1 MRMLE
6 IEIGKNSYKI
16 YNEQGCLRNI
26 GLYIAGYHPACRR
39 VAIITDDNVSGI
51 YGKLLEESIREQ
63 GLAAEIISVKPGEG
77 SKSLETLKTVYGRL
91 SELKLTRTDMIL
103 TFGGGVVGDLGGFAA
118 ATYLRGIPY
127 IQVPTS
133 LLAQV
138 DSSIG
143 GKVAVDLPWGK
154 NLVGSFYHPAAVFI
168 DPVLLKTL
176 EVRYLHD
183 GLAEVIKYGF
193 IKDSGILD
201 ELADCRD
208 DEELLDK
215 IDRVI
220 FSCCSIKKTLVE
232 QDEKDFGCRMLLNFG
247 HTYGHAVEK
256 YFGYEKYTH
265 GEAVAIG
272 MAHITRNSERL
283 GITEK
288 GTAAYLEEL
297 LGKFNLPFKPPEMD
311 KSALEETML
320 LDKKSSGECIN
331 LILLRKAGEAFIEKI
346 GKNEITKFI

>member
-1 MRMLE
+1 MRILE
-6 IEIGKNSYKI
+6 MDLGENSYKI
-16 YNEQGCLRNI
+16 YIEQDCLGNI
-26 GLYIAGYHPACRR
+26 GRYIAGCHPACRR

-51 YGKLLEESIREQ
+51 YGKMLDESIREQ
-63 GLAAEIISVKPGEG
+63 GLDAIIISVKPGEG
-77 SKSLETLKTVYGRL
+77 SKSLETLKMVYGRL

-154 NLVGSFYHPAAVFI
+154 NLVGSFYHPAAVFV
-168 DPVLLKTL
+168 DTVLLKTL

-193 IKDSGILD
+193 IKDEGILD
-201 ELADCRD
+201 ELADCRN
-208 DEELLDK
+208 DEEILDK

-220 FSCCSIKKTLVE
+220 FRCCSIKKKLVE

-283 GITEK
+283 GI
-288 GTAAYLEEL
+288 
-297 LGKFNLPFKPPEMD
+297 
-311 KSALEETML
+311 
-320 LDKKSSGECIN
+320 
-331 LILLRKAGEAFIEKI
+331 
-346 GKNEITKFI
+346 

>member
-1 MRMLE
+1 MRILE
-6 IEIGKNSYKI
+6 MELGEKSYKI
-16 YNEQGCLRNI
+16 YIDQSCLGSI
-26 GLYIAGYHPACRR
+26 GGYIAGNHPACRR
-39 VAIITDDNVSGI
+39 VAIITDDNVGGI
-51 YGKLLEESIREQ
+51 YGKMLEDSIREQ

-91 SELKLTRTDMIL
+91 SEFKLTRTDMIL

-118 ATYLRGIPY
+118 ATYLRGIQY

-183 GLAEVIKYGF
+183 GLAEIIKYGF
-193 IKDSGILD
+193 IKDAGILD
-201 ELADCRD
+201 ELKDCRD
-208 DEELLDK
+208 DEELLDR
-215 IDRVI
+215 IDSII

-288 GTAAYLEEL
+288 GTAAYMEEL
-297 LGKFNLPFKPPEMD
+297 LRKFNLPVKPPEMD

-320 LDKKSSGECIN
+320 LDKKSSGDCIS

-346 GKNEITKFI
+346 GKNEISKFI

>member
-1 MRMLE
+1 MRILE
-6 IEIGKNSYKI
+6 MELGENSYKI
-16 YNEQGCLRNI
+16 YIERGCLGRI
-26 GLYIAGYHPACRR
+26 GRYIAENHPACRN

-51 YGKLLEESIREQ
+51 YGKILGDSIRGQ
-63 GLAAEIISVKPGEG
+63 GLSANIISVKPGEG
-77 SKSLETLKTVYGRL
+77 SKSLETLKMVYGRL
-91 SELKLTRTDMIL
+91 SELKLMRTDMIL

-154 NLVGSFYHPAAVFI
+154 NLVGSFYQPSAVFI
-168 DPVLLKTL
+168 DPLLLKTL
-176 EVRYLHD
+176 KGRYLHD
-183 GLAEVIKYGF
+183 GLAEIIKYGF
-193 IKDSGILD
+193 IGDAGILD
-201 ELADCRD
+201 ILTDCRD
-208 DEELLDK
+208 DEELLER
-215 IDRVI
+215 IGSVI
-220 FSCCSIKKTLVE
+220 FRCCSIKKTLVE

-265 GEAVAIG
+265 GEAVSLG
-272 MAHITRNSERL
+272 MIHITRNSERL

-288 GTAAYLEEL
+288 GTALYLEEL
-297 LGKFNLPFKPPEMD
+297 LRKFSLPFQPPEMD
-311 KSALEETML
+311 RAALEETML
-320 LDKKSSGECIN
+320 LDKKNSGDFIS
-331 LILLRKAGEAFIEKI
+331 LILLKRAGEAFIEKI
-346 GKNEITKFI
+346 GKNEISKFM